1 MHAFLIDRVR
11 VLSSDMPARRS
22 ALVQEFVMARNKNH
36 EDTRAS
42 KGRPMIQP
50 AIPFLARAGQYL
62 VRVVRNDSTKRGLA
76 AAGAGVIMSLIIEA
90 WPASR
95 AG

>member
-1 MHAFLIDRVR
+1 M
-11 VLSSDMPARRS
+11 
-22 ALVQEFVMARNKNH
+22 VQLPVTFV
-36 EDTRAS
+36 S
-42 KGRPMIQP
+42 
-50 AIPFLARAGQYL
+50 RAGHYL
-62 VRVVRNDSTKRGLA
+62 LRVARHESTKRGLA

>member
-1 MHAFLIDRVR
+1 MPVR
-11 VLSSDMPARRS
+11 KLRRTVGVKDLACNKTQS
-22 ALVQEFVMARNKNH
+22 FGNKNH
-36 EDTRAS
+36 EARSAS
-42 KGRPMIQP
+42 KGSPMIEP
-50 AIPFLARAGQYL
+50 AIPFISRAGQYIL
-62 VRVVRNDSTKRGLA
+62 RVARHESTKRGLA

>member
-1 MHAFLIDRVR
+1 
-11 VLSSDMPARRS
+11 MPLDLGLAQRR
-22 ALVQEFVMARNKNH
+22 AGFGDKRL
-36 EDTRAS
+36 EDENAS
-42 KGRPMIQP
+42 KGIRMQLPIRF
-50 AIPFLARAGQYL
+50 ISRAGQYFL
-62 VRVVRNDSTKRGLA
+62 RVVRNDSTKRGLA

>member
-1 MHAFLIDRVR
+1 
-11 VLSSDMPARRS
+11 
-22 ALVQEFVMARNKNH
+22 
-36 EDTRAS
+36 
-42 KGRPMIQP
+42 MIHP
-50 AIPFLARAGQYL
+50 PITFISRTGQYL
-62 VRVVRNDSTKRGLA
+62 LRVVRNDSTKRGLA

>member
-1 MHAFLIDRVR
+1 M
-11 VLSSDMPARRS
+11 
-22 ALVQEFVMARNKNH
+22 
-36 EDTRAS
+36 
-42 KGRPMIQP
+42 QP
-50 AIPFLARAGQYL
+50 SLQFLARASQYL
-62 VRVVRNDSTKRGLA
+62 VRVARNESTKRGLA

>member
-1 MHAFLIDRVR
+1 MQPPIAFI
-11 VLSSDMPARRS
+11 S
-22 ALVQEFVMARNKNH
+22 
-36 EDTRAS
+36 
-42 KGRPMIQP
+42 
-50 AIPFLARAGQYL
+50 RAGQYIL
-62 VRVVRNDSTKRGLA
+62 RVARNESTKRGLA

>member
-1 MHAFLIDRVR
+1 
-11 VLSSDMPARRS
+11 
-22 ALVQEFVMARNKNH
+22 
-36 EDTRAS
+36 
-42 KGRPMIQP
+42 MIQP
-50 AIPFLARAGQYL
+50 SITFISRAGQYML
-62 VRVVRNDSTKRGLA
+62 RVARNESTKRGLA

>member
-1 MHAFLIDRVR
+1 
-11 VLSSDMPARRS
+11 MPPPRQNRRR
-22 ALVQEFVMARNKNH
+22 FGDKNH
-36 EDTRAS
+36 EDEMAS
-42 KGRPMIQP
+42 KGSPMIQP
-50 AIPFLARAGQYL
+50 SITFISRAGQYML
-62 VRVVRNDSTKRGLA
+62 RVARNESTKRGLA